1 MTFATLSA
9 LLALTLAQDPQMAA
23 GGLGARIE
31 QVVQVVDGRW
41 VLVGASGSDDD
52 RVHQWRRVNEIMTL
66 QARQF
71 ASEHEAERH
80 VRALVADLAVRP
92 EENLKVG
99 SFAVRIEWGDGRS
112 SVYLATGRTAIVIS
126 APSADLSKRLS
137 RQAVLEFADRQRITA
152 SR

>member
-1 MTFATLSA
+1 MTTATLSA
-9 LLALTLAQDPQMAA
+9 ILALTLAQVPQMAPA
-23 GGLGARIE
+23 GLAARID

-41 VLVGASGSDDD
+41 VLVAASGSDED

-71 ASEHEAERH
+71 ATEQEAERH
-80 VRALVADLAVRP
+80 VKALVAQLAVRP
-92 EENLKVG
+92 EESLKVG

>member
-1 MTFATLSA
+1 VTPATLCA
-9 LLALTLAQDPQMAA
+9 LLALTLAQDPQMAPA
-23 GGLGARIE
+23 GLAARID

-41 VLVGASGSDDD
+41 VLVAASGSDED
-52 RVHQWRRVNEIMTL
+52 RVHQWRRVNDIMTL

-71 ASEHEAERH
+71 ATAQEAERH
-80 VRALVADLAVRP
+80 VKALVAELAVRP
-92 EENLKVG
+92 DESLKVG

-126 APSADLSKRLS
+126 APSAELSKRLS
-137 RQAVLEFADRQRITA
+137 RQAVLEFADRQRISA

>member
-1 MTFATLSA
+1 MTPATLSA
-9 LLALTLAQDPQMAA
+9 LLALTLAQNPQPVPA
-23 GGLGARIE
+23 GLGPRID

-41 VLVGASGSDDD
+41 VLVAASGTDED

-71 ASEHEAERH
+71 ASEQEAQRH
-80 VRALVADLAVRP
+80 VKALVAELAVRP
-92 EENLKVG
+92 EESLKVG

-126 APSADLSKRLS
+126 APTAELSKRLS
-137 RQAVLEFADRQRITA
+137 RQAAVEFAERQRITA

>member
-1 MTFATLSA
+1 MTPAALSA
-9 LLALTLAQDPQMAA
+9 ILALTLAQDPQMVP
-23 GGLGARIE
+23 GGLAGRID

-71 ASEHEAERH
+71 ASEQEAERH
-80 VRALVADLAVRP
+80 VKALVAELAVRP
-92 EENLKVG
+92 EESLKVG

-112 SVYLATGRTAIVIS
+112 SIYLATGRTAIVIS
-126 APSADLSKRLS
+126 APSAELSKRLS
-137 RQAVLEFADRQRITA
+137 RQAVLEFADRHRITA

>member
-1 MTFATLSA
+1 VTPATLSA
-9 LLALTLAQDPQMAA
+9 LLALTLAQDPQTIH
-23 GGLGARIE
+23 GGLGARID

-52 RVHQWRRVNEIMTL
+52 RVHQWRRLNEMMTL

-71 ASEHEAERH
+71 ATGQEAERH
-80 VRALVADLAVRP
+80 VKALVADLAVRP
-92 EENLKVG
+92 EETLKVG

-126 APSADLSKRLS
+126 APGAELSKRLS
-137 RQAVLEFADRQRITA
+137 RQAVAEFADRQRISA